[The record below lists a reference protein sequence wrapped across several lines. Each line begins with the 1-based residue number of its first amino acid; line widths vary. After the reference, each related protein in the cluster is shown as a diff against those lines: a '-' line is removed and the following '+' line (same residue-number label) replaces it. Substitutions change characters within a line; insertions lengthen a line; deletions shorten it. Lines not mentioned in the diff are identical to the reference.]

1 MKFFT
6 ILLILISP
14 FFIIYS
20 KADSHME
27 EEKTVIIHTNRGDI
41 TIDLDL
47 EKAPLTCENFLNY
60 AKTGFYNETIFHRVI
75 KGFMVQGGGFDSDM
89 KYKATNDPIQ
99 NEASNGL
106 SNERGSIAMA
116 RTSAPHSASSQF
128 FINLVDND
136 FLDHRDKSSQGWGYA
151 VFGKVT
157 NGLDIVDDI
166 ANVETHSKDGHND
179 VPVDVITIT
188 GTTIK

>member
-41 TIDLDL
+41 TIELDL
-47 EKAPLTCENFLNY
+47 EKAPITSENCLNY

-75 KGFMVQGGGFDSDM
+75 KGFMVQGGGFDNDM

>member
-41 TIDLDL
+41 TIELDL

-179 VPVDVITIT
+179 VPVDAITIT

>member
-41 TIDLDL
+41 TIELDL

-151 VFGKVT
+151 VFGRVT
-157 NGLDIVDDI
+157 NGFDIVDDI

>member
-6 ILLILISP
+6 VLLILISP

-41 TIDLDL
+41 TIELDL
-47 EKAPLTCENFLNY
+47 EKAPITCENFLNY

-136 FLDHRDKSSQGWGYA
+136 FLDHRDKSGQGWGYA

-166 ANVETHSKDGHND
+166 ANVETHSKGGHND

>member
-1 MKFFT
+1 MIFVET
-6 ILLILISP
+6 
-14 FFIIYS
+14 
-20 KADSHME
+20 
-27 EEKTVIIHTNRGDI
+27 
-41 TIDLDL
+41 
-47 EKAPLTCENFLNY
+47 FLNY

-136 FLDHRDKSSQGWGYA
+136 FLDHRDKSGQGWGYA

-166 ANVETHSKDGHND
+166 ANVETFLRKCRSCVVKIKLPLKLTSLFSNHSI
-179 VPVDVITIT
+179 VSISR
-188 GTTIK
+188 

>member
-1 MKFFT
+1 
-6 ILLILISP
+6 
-14 FFIIYS
+14 
-20 KADSHME
+20 ME

-41 TIDLDL
+41 TIELDL

>member
-20 KADSHME
+20 KADSRME

-41 TIDLDL
+41 TIELDL

>member
-20 KADSHME
+20 KADSQME

-41 TIDLDL
+41 TIELDL

-179 VPVDVITIT
+179 VPVDIITIT

>member
-1 MKFFT
+1 MKIFT

-20 KADSHME
+20 KDSHME

-41 TIDLDL
+41 TIELDL
-47 EKAPLTCENFLNY
+47 EKAPLTCKNFLNY

-179 VPVDVITIT
+179 VPVELITIT

>member
-6 ILLILISP
+6 ILLILTSP
-14 FFIIYS
+14 FFTQYS

-41 TIDLDL
+41 TIELDL